1 MSATSLARVCAA
13 LPDGELI
20 TSTGPDDLTISGI
33 SQDSRS
39 VEPGHLFVCVPGA
52 TVDGHDYVPEALERG
67 ARALLVEHSL
77 ESELIGV
84 DPQPAEIRVR
94 SARRCVGP
102 VAAEVFG
109 HPSRSMRVI
118 GITGTNGKT
127 TTSHLVAAAMSSE
140 PGGADI
146 GGVEII
152 GTLSGARTTPEAVE
166 LQGRL
171 ARFSAEGID
180 TVVMEVSSHALA
192 MSRVDGVGFAA
203 VVFTNLGIDH
213 LDLHGSVEEY
223 FEAKARLFDPRFSD
237 LAIINRDDPRG
248 RDLIERVSE
257 SMTVVD
263 FSVDDVEI
271 LELGIARLRL
281 RWKGHDVRVPL
292 GGRFNVSN
300 VVAALTVAGALGVD
314 PAQAAARIGS
324 VGVIDGRFEVFGGA
338 DDRLPTVVVDYAH
351 TPDGLEVLLDTIR
364 ASAEGAAVVLVFG
377 CGGDRDQQKRPLMGH
392 VAVRGADRVIIT
404 TDNPRSEPPEQIVEQ
419 ILAGIPGPDRA
430 RVSVDDDRRSAIASA
445 IESVGVGD
453 IVVVA
458 GKGHER
464 TQDIDGVQH
473 HFDDREVVAEL
484 LAEAGQRAEEGG
496 RS

>member
-1 MSATSLARVCAA
+1 VRAV
-13 LPDGELI
+13 LPDGEFI
-20 TSTGPDDLTISGI
+20 ASTGPDDLTISGV

-39 VEPGHLFVCVPGA
+39 VEQGHLFVCVPGA
-52 TVDGHDYVPEALERG
+52 TVDGHDYVTEALERG
-67 ARALLVEHSL
+67 ARALLVERSVTPA
-77 ESELIGV
+77 LIGL
-84 DPQPAEIRVR
+84 DSAPPQIRVR

-127 TTSHLVAAAMSSE
+127 TTSHLIAAAMSSE
-140 PGGADI
+140 S

-152 GTLSGARTTPEAVE
+152 GTLSGTRTTPEAVE

-171 ARFSAEGID
+171 SRFLSEGAD
-180 TVVMEVSSHALA
+180 TVVMEVSSHALEMA
-192 MSRVDGVGFAA
+192 RVDGVGFAA

-248 RDLIERVSE
+248 RDLIERISG
-257 SMTVVD
+257 SMRVVD

-271 LELGIARLRL
+271 LELGIARLHL
-281 RWKGHDVRVPL
+281 RWMGHDVEVPL

-300 VVAALTVAGALGVD
+300 VVAALTVAHALGVE
-314 PAQAAARIGS
+314 PAQAAARIGA

-338 DDRLPTVVVDYAH
+338 ASHLPTVVVDYAH
-351 TPDGLEVLLDTIR
+351 TPEGLEVLLETIR
-364 ASAEGAAVVLVFG
+364 ASAAGSSVVVVFG

-392 VAVRGADRVIIT
+392 VAVRGAVRVIIT
-404 TDNPRSEPPEQIVEQ
+404 SDNPRFEPLDQIVEQ
-419 ILAGIPGPDRA
+419 ILAGVPEPDRA
-430 RVSVDDDRRSAIASA
+430 RVSVHDDRRSAITSA
-445 IESVGVGD
+445 IESVGMGD

-464 TQDIDGVQH
+464 TQEIEGVQH
-473 HFDDREVVAEL
+473 RFDDREVVAEV
-484 LAEAGQRAEEGG
+484 LAAAARRAEEEG

>member
-1 MSATSLARVCAA
+1 MSGTSLARVRAV
-13 LPDGELI
+13 LPDGEFI
-20 TSTGPDDLTISGI
+20 ASTGPDGLTISGV

-39 VEPGHLFVCVPGA
+39 VEQGHLFVCVPGA
-52 TVDGHDYVPEALERG
+52 TVDGHDYVTEALERG
-67 ARALLVEHSL
+67 ARALLVERSVAPA
-77 ESELIGV
+77 LIGL
-84 DPQPAEIRVR
+84 DPAPPQIRVR

-127 TTSHLVAAAMSSE
+127 TTSHLIAAAMSSE
-140 PGGADI
+140 S

-152 GTLSGARTTPEAVE
+152 GTLSGTRTTPEAVE

-171 ARFSAEGID
+171 ARFLSEGAD
-180 TVVMEVSSHALA
+180 TVVMEVSSHALEMA
-192 MSRVDGVGFAA
+192 RVDGVGFAA

-248 RDLIERVSE
+248 RDLIERISG
-257 SMTVVD
+257 SMRVVD

-271 LELGIARLRL
+271 LELGIARLHL
-281 RWKGHDVRVPL
+281 RWMGHDVEVPL

-300 VVAALTVAGALGVD
+300 VVAALTVAHALGVE

-338 DDRLPTVVVDYAH
+338 ASHLPTVVVDYAH
-351 TPDGLEVLLDTIR
+351 TPEGLEVLLETIR
-364 ASAEGAAVVLVFG
+364 ASAAGSSVVLVFG

-392 VAVRGADRVIIT
+392 VAVRGADRIIIT
-404 TDNPRSEPPEQIVEQ
+404 SDNPRFEPPDQIVEQ
-419 ILAGIPGPDRA
+419 ILAGVPEPDRA
-430 RVSVDDDRRSAIASA
+430 RVSVHDDRRSAITSA
-445 IESVGVGD
+445 IESVGMGD
-453 IVVVA
+453 IVVVT

-464 TQDIDGVQH
+464 TQEIEGVQH
-473 HFDDREVVAEL
+473 RFDDREVVAEV
-484 LAEAGQRAEEGG
+484 LAAAARRAEEEG